1 MLHKECRRLKQQ
13 CQPISTRLDS
23 AGCPKG
29 EAIGRIRK
37 TFSNK
42 GFTLLELLIA
52 LTLLVILSGALYG
65 TYFSL
70 IRGRDKAVAK
80 MDERRELSVTLDQ
93 LRRELSAAFYK
104 ATNARLHFVVVDNDY
119 FGKQAS
125 TLDFTAIAPPRSG
138 QQAMSD
144 QVQLIYKG
152 VEKDN
157 KLLLSREEKDVYF
170 TLDPLPYPQIEELE
184 GFLVE
189 CYDGAKWVRTWDTTL
204 NSQLPKSVRIT
215 ISLKEGEKTV
225 DYSTIASPRMG
236 S

>member
-1 MLHKECRRLKQQ
+1 METRRFEQP
-13 CQPISTRLDS
+13 CQPNSPGLDS
-23 AGCPKG
+23 EVCTSG
-29 EAIGRIRK
+29 EAAGLIKR
-37 TFSNK
+37 TLSNN

-70 IRGRDKAVAK
+70 IRGREIAVAK

-93 LRRELSAAFYK
+93 LRRELSAALFNT
-104 ATNARLHFVVVDNDY
+104 TNVRLHFVVVDNDY

-125 TLDFTAIAPPRSG
+125 SLDFTTVAPPRSG
-138 QQAMSD
+138 QQALSD

-170 TLDPLPYPQIEELE
+170 TLDALPYPQIEELE

-189 CYDGAKWVRTWDTTL
+189 CYDGTKWVRTWDTTL
-204 NSQLPKSVRIT
+204 NNQLPKSVRIT

-225 DYSTIASPRMG
+225 DYSTVASPRMG